1 MYVYSIIKAQK
12 EGLYM
17 ANAMQSENLLENEL
31 FKNVYEKTPD
41 YVKNLKLM
49 DFDNK
54 GEFVFT
60 LKKEHLKP
68 YDEVSNPEGLNL
80 EEWFANYAK
89 EAKVSTAGIRGPQN
103 ILFPQDTRFPINLVG
118 IVLATLAKAL
128 VAKEKYSDKRI
139 VKVAGCEVRYNSKL
153 FLDAIARIQAAQGI
167 ETLVPEGKQ
176 SIPIWLAS
184 FLAFKLDL
192 LGGEYITSSHGISV
206 KNATKDLNSQGSQYL
221 PEESMEFVNKI
232 QEIFDYVKE
241 NGTYE
246 IKIAAEDNPLINES
260 VMKSLDD
267 GVDLYVEYLKS
278 GVAKSVNLDL
288 IKSFESKIAI
298 ENVGGSAYRTLSRVL
313 KKLGIEDK
321 FVWFNTKEDPF
332 FHSIGKYDVT
342 PKGEKAF
349 YDYSVDATVIAKKPN
364 GDKFFPVI
372 DTLHYDTKLK
382 DFPVGTVVL
391 ITDPDHDR
399 LTITQTES
407 SSRIPELKK
416 LGVDYIE
423 LDSERVL
430 TVFTANQAFLMLMDF
445 WAKQLKAENLWNNH
459 PRFMIKTTASAL
471 SWDEW
476 ATNNGVKVVNVPV
489 GFKEIANIMK
499 KVELKLKNSPDAD
512 VIVDDVFGN
521 SINLGVNPRLLF
533 GGEESGGMIMGTEEL
548 IKSQHDRRAVAM
560 REKSATEAI
569 VVAAALTAK
578 LAKTCKSLSEY
589 LLEVFEDNNIIG
601 RFDTRVDI
609 AYYNES
615 EPDINKLKAA
625 KVEGEA
631 LRTKNDMFYLS
642 MAIAKRMDKL
652 SLDDIKTVLNDKFNA
667 DGLNFD
673 NLKSIKFVGDG
684 TYLEFDNKYIEIR
697 PSGTDA
703 KTKAYGGGLN
713 KDEIE
718 KYASVLG
725 NYSGDR
731 TELHKKYIPQA
742 TYEACKSDA
751 MDFYLKFVDK
761 DANNEKFEIPEYNF

>member
-1 MYVYSIIKAQK
+1 MTALKVSDTA
-12 EGLYM
+12 
-17 ANAMQSENLLENEL
+17 LENEL
-31 FKNVYEKTPD
+31 FKSVYEKTPD
-41 YVKNLKLM
+41 YVKNLELM
-49 DFDNK
+49 NFDNK
-54 GEFVFT
+54 GEFSFI
-60 LKKEHLKP
+60 LKKEYLKP
-68 YDEVSNPEGLNL
+68 YDKDMNPQGLNL
-80 EEWFANYAK
+80 EEWFANYSK

-103 ILFPQDTRFPINLVG
+103 ILYPQDTRFPINLVG

-128 VAKEKYSDKRI
+128 VANEKYPNKRI

-153 FLDAIARIQAAQGI
+153 FLDAIARIQAANGI
-167 ETLVPEGKQ
+167 ETLVPEDKQ
-176 SIPIWLAS
+176 TIPIWLAS

-232 QEIFDYVKE
+232 RQIFDEVNEK
-241 NGTYE
+241 GSYE
-246 IKIAAEDNPLINES
+246 IKISSVDNPLINQTA
-260 VMKSLDD
+260 MKNLND

-278 GVAKSVNLDL
+278 GVAKDINLDL
-288 IKSFESKIAI
+288 IKSFGSKIVI

-313 KKLGIEDK
+313 EKLGISDK
-321 FVWFNTKEDPF
+321 FVWFNTEEDPF

-349 YDYSVDATVIAKKPN
+349 YDYSVDATVLAKKAD
-364 GDKFFPVI
+364 GTKFFPVI
-372 DTLHYDTKLK
+372 DTLHYDEKLK
-382 DFPVGTVVL
+382 DFPVGTAVL

-399 LTITQTES
+399 LTVTQTES
-407 SSRIPELKK
+407 ADRIPELKK
-416 LGVDYIE
+416 LGVEYIE
-423 LDSERVL
+423 LGSDRVL

-445 WAKQLKAENLWNNH
+445 WARQLKSENLWSNH

-476 ATNNGVKVVNVPV
+476 AAKNDVKVVNVPV

-499 KVELKLKNSPDAD
+499 KVELKLKNAPKEE
-512 VIVDDVFGN
+512 VVVDDVFGN
-521 SINLGVNPRLLF
+521 PINLGVNPRLLF

-548 IKSQHDRRAVAM
+548 IKSSHGRFAVAM

-569 VVAAALTAK
+569 VVASALIAK
-578 LAKTCKSLSEY
+578 LAEDNTYLSQY
-589 LLEVFEDNNIIG
+589 LDEVFNSNNIIG
-601 RFDTRVDI
+601 RYDTRVDI

-615 EPDINKLKAA
+615 EPDINKLKAS

-642 MAIAKRMDKL
+642 MAIAKRKGSI
-652 SLDDIKTVLNDKFNA
+652 SLDDIKRILNDRFSI
-667 DGLNFD
+667 DGLKFD

-684 TYLEFDNKYIEIR
+684 TYLEFDDKYIEIR

-713 KDEIE
+713 KEKIE
-718 KYASVLG
+718 KYAGILG
-725 NYSGDR
+725 NYSGER
-731 TELHKKYIPQA
+731 TTLHKELISE
-742 TYEACKSDA
+742 TDYENCKSDA
-751 MDFYLKFVDK
+751 MDYYLAFVDK
-761 DANNEKFEIPEYNF
+761 DANNEPFEIPEYEF

>member
-1 MYVYSIIKAQK
+1 MVELKTSDVA
-12 EGLYM
+12 
-17 ANAMQSENLLENEL
+17 LENEL
-31 FKNVYEKTPD
+31 FKSVYDKTPD
-41 YVKNLKLM
+41 YIKNLSLM
-49 DFDNK
+49 SFDED
-54 GEFVFT
+54 GEFTFV

-80 EEWFANYAK
+80 EEWFANYSK

-128 VAKEKYSDKRI
+128 VANAKYPNKRI

-153 FLDAIARIQAAQGI
+153 FLDAIARIQAANGI
-167 ETLVPEGKQ
+167 QTLVPVGRET
-176 SIPIWLAS
+176 IPIWLAS

-232 QEIFDYVKE
+232 QEIFDEVEK
-241 NGTYE
+241 NGSYA
-246 IKIAAEDNPLINES
+246 IKIAAKDNPLIDENVLKS
-260 VMKSLDD
+260 VDD
-267 GVDLYVEYLKS
+267 GVDLYVEYLQS
-278 GVAKSVNLDL
+278 GVAKDVNLNL
-288 IKSFESKIAI
+288 IKSFDSKIVV

-313 KKLGIEDK
+313 AKLGISDK
-321 FVWFNTKEDPF
+321 FDWFNIEEDPF

-349 YDYSVDATVIAKKPN
+349 YDYSVDATVLAKKSD
-364 GDKFFPVI
+364 GTKFFPVI
-372 DTLHYDTKLK
+372 DTLHYEDKLK
-382 DFPVGTVVL
+382 NYSIGTAVL

-399 LTITQTES
+399 LTITQTEPVS
-407 SSRIPELKK
+407 NIPTLNK
-416 LGVDYIE
+416 LGIDYIK
-423 LDSERVL
+423 LSEDKVL
-430 TVFTANQAFLMLMDF
+430 TVFTANQAFLLLMDF
-445 WAKQLKAENLWNNH
+445 WASQLKKENLWNNH
-459 PRFMIKTTASAL
+459 SRFMIKTTASAL

-476 ATNNGVKVVNVPV
+476 AKSNGVKVVNVPV

-499 KVELKLKNSPDAD
+499 KVELQIKNHPEAD
-512 VIVDDVFGN
+512 VVVDDVFGN
-521 SINLGVNPRLLF
+521 SINLGKNPRLVF

-548 IKSQHDRRAVAM
+548 IKSQNGRFAVAM

-569 VVAAALTAK
+569 IVASAMLSK
-578 LAKTCKSLSEY
+578 LKNEGLYISNY
-589 LLEVFEDNNIIG
+589 LEEVFESNKIIG

-609 AYYNES
+609 SYYNES
-615 EPDINKLKAA
+615 EPDINKLKQA

-642 MAIAKRMDKL
+642 LAIANRKGLIDL
-652 SLDDIKTVLNDKFNA
+652 QGIKTVLNDKFSS
-667 DGLNFD
+667 DGLSFD
-673 NLKSIKFVGDG
+673 GLKSVKFVGDG
-684 TYLEFDNKYIEIR
+684 TYLEFEDKYIEIR

-713 KDEIE
+713 KSDIE
-718 KYASVLG
+718 KYASILG

-731 TELHKKYIPQA
+731 TKLHCELVSEEVYNN
-742 TYEACKSDA
+742 CKEYA
-751 MDFYLKFVDK
+751 MEYYLAFVDK
-761 DANNEKFEIPEYNF
+761 DANNEPFVIPEYKF

>member
-1 MYVYSIIKAQK
+1 MVELKTSSVA
-12 EGLYM
+12 
-17 ANAMQSENLLENEL
+17 LENEL
-31 FKNVYEKTPD
+31 FKSVYDKTPE
-41 YVKNLKLM
+41 YIKNLNLM
-49 DFDNK
+49 NFDND
-54 GEFVFT
+54 GEFSFI
-60 LKKEHLKP
+60 LKREHLKP
-68 YDEVSNPEGLNL
+68 YDEVTNPEGLNL

-128 VAKEKYSDKRI
+128 VAVEKYPNKRI

-153 FLDAIARIQAAQGI
+153 FLDAIARIQAANGI
-167 ETLVPEGKQ
+167 QTLVPSGKET
-176 SIPIWLAS
+176 IPIWLAS

-232 QEIFDYVKE
+232 QEIFDEVE
-241 NGTYE
+241 RNGSYE
-246 IKIAAEDNPLINES
+246 IKISAKDNPLINES
-260 VMKSLDD
+260 VLKSFDD

-278 GVAKSVNLDL
+278 GVAKDVNLDM
-288 IKSFESKIAI
+288 IKSFNSKIVI

-313 KKLGIEDK
+313 AKLGISDK
-321 FVWFNTKEDPF
+321 FVWFNTDEDPF

-349 YDYSVDATVIAKKPN
+349 YDYSVDATVLAKRQD
-364 GDKFFPVI
+364 GTKFFPVI
-372 DTLHYDTKLK
+372 DTLNYANKLK
-382 DFPVGTVVL
+382 DYPVGTAVL

-407 SSRIPELKK
+407 ISRVEELKR
-416 LGVDYIE
+416 LGVDYIV
-423 LDSERVL
+423 LDGEKVL
-430 TVFTANQAFLMLMDF
+430 TVFTANQAFLLLMDF
-445 WAKQLKAENLWNNH
+445 WSAQLVKENLWNNH

-476 ATNNGVKVVNVPV
+476 AKSKGVQVVNVPV

-499 KVELKLKNSPDAD
+499 KVELQLKNNPDKN
-512 VIVDDVFGN
+512 VVVDDVFGN
-521 SINLGVNPRLLF
+521 SINLGVDPRLVF
-533 GGEESGGMIMGTEEL
+533 GGEESGGMIMGTEDL
-548 IKSQHDRRAVAM
+548 IESQNGRLAVAM

-569 VVAAALTAK
+569 VVASAL
-578 LAKTCKSLSEY
+578 LAQLKGDGIYLSEY
-589 LLEVFEDNNIIG
+589 LEKVFNDNNIKG

-609 AYYNES
+609 SYYNES
-615 EPDINKLKAA
+615 EPDINKLKQA

-642 MAIAKRMDKL
+642 LAIAKRKGL
-652 SLDDIKTVLNDKFNA
+652 ISIEDIKRILNDKFNA
-667 DGLNFD
+667 EGLSFD
-673 NLKSIKFVGDG
+673 ALKSIKFVGDG
-684 TYLEFDNKYIEIR
+684 TYLEFDDKYIEIR

-703 KTKAYGGGLN
+703 KTKAYGGGLV
-713 KDEIE
+713 KAEIE
-718 KYASVLG
+718 KFASVLG

-731 TELHKKYIPQA
+731 TQLHCELVPENSYNN
-742 TYEACKSDA
+742 CKEDA
-751 MDFYLKFVDK
+751 MEYYLAFVDK
-761 DANNEKFEIPEYNF
+761 DANNEPFEVPEYKF

>member
-1 MYVYSIIKAQK
+1 MVELKTSSVA
-12 EGLYM
+12 
-17 ANAMQSENLLENEL
+17 LENEL
-31 FKNVYEKTPD
+31 FKSVYDKTPE
-41 YVKNLKLM
+41 YIKNLNLM
-49 DFDNK
+49 NFDND
-54 GEFVFT
+54 GEFSFI
-60 LKKEHLKP
+60 LKREHLKP
-68 YDEVSNPEGLNL
+68 YDDVTNPEGLNL

-128 VAKEKYSDKRI
+128 VAVEKYPNKRI

-153 FLDAIARIQAAQGI
+153 FLDAIARIQAANGI
-167 ETLVPEGKQ
+167 QTLVPSGKET
-176 SIPIWLAS
+176 IPIWLAS

-232 QEIFDYVKE
+232 QEIFDEVE
-241 NGTYE
+241 RNGSYE
-246 IKIAAEDNPLINES
+246 IKISAKDNPLINES
-260 VMKSLDD
+260 VLKSFDD

-278 GVAKSVNLDL
+278 GVAKDVNLDL
-288 IKSFESKIAI
+288 IKALDSKIVI

-313 KKLGIEDK
+313 TKLGISDK
-321 FVWFNTKEDPF
+321 FVWFNTEEDPF

-349 YDYSVDATVIAKKPN
+349 YDYSVDATVLAKRQD
-364 GDKFFPVI
+364 GTKFFPVI
-372 DTLHYDTKLK
+372 DTLDYANKLK
-382 DFPVGTVVL
+382 DYPVGTAVL

-407 SSRIPELKK
+407 ISRVEELKR
-416 LGVDYIE
+416 LGVDYIV
-423 LDSERVL
+423 LDGEKVL
-430 TVFTANQAFLMLMDF
+430 TVFTANQAFLLLMDF
-445 WAKQLKAENLWNNH
+445 WSAQLVKENLWNNH

-476 ATNNGVKVVNVPV
+476 AKSKGVQVVNVPV

-499 KVELKLKNSPDAD
+499 KVELQLKNNPDKN
-512 VIVDDVFGN
+512 VVVDDVFGN
-521 SINLGVNPRLLF
+521 SINLGVDPRLVF
-533 GGEESGGMIMGTEEL
+533 GGEESGGMIMGTEDL
-548 IKSQHDRRAVAM
+548 IESQNGRLAVAM

-569 VVAAALTAK
+569 VVASAL
-578 LAKTCKSLSEY
+578 LAQLKADGIYLSEY
-589 LLEVFEDNNIIG
+589 LEKVFNDNNIKG

-609 AYYNES
+609 SYYNES
-615 EPDINKLKAA
+615 EPDINKLKQA

-642 MAIAKRMDKL
+642 LAIAKRKGL
-652 SLDDIKTVLNDKFNA
+652 ISLDDIKRILNDNFNA
-667 DGLNFD
+667 DGLSFD
-673 NLKSIKFVGDG
+673 SLKSIKFVGDG
-684 TYLEFDNKYIEIR
+684 TYLEFDDKYIEIR

-703 KTKAYGGGLN
+703 KTKAYGGGLV
-713 KDEIE
+713 KAEIE
-718 KYASVLG
+718 NFASVLG

-731 TELHKKYIPQA
+731 TQLHCELVPENSYNN
-742 TYEACKSDA
+742 CKEDA
-751 MDFYLKFVDK
+751 MEYYLAFVDK
-761 DANNEKFEIPEYNF
+761 DANNEPFVVPEYKF

>member
-1 MYVYSIIKAQK
+1 MVEVKT
-12 EGLYM
+12 
-17 ANAMQSENLLENEL
+17 SENALENEL
-31 FKNVYEKTPD
+31 FKNVFDKTPD
-41 YVKNLKLM
+41 YVKNLDLM
-49 DFDNK
+49 NFDNN
-54 GEFVFT
+54 GEFTFV
-60 LKKEHLKP
+60 LKKEHLLP
-68 YDEVSNPEGLNL
+68 YDETSNPEGLNL
-80 EEWFANYAK
+80 DEWFANYAK
-89 EAKVSTAGIRGPQN
+89 EAAVSTAGIRGPQN

-128 VAKEKYSDKRI
+128 VANEKYKGKQI

-153 FLDAIARIQAAQGI
+153 FLNAIARVQAANGI
-167 ETLVPEGKQ
+167 KTLVPSGKQ
-176 SIPIWLAS
+176 TIPIWLAS

-221 PEESMEFVNKI
+221 PEESMEFVEKI
-232 QEIFDYVKE
+232 CEIFDEVRK

-246 IKIAAEDNPLINES
+246 IKIAANDNPLINED
-260 VMKSLDD
+260 VMKNLDD

-278 GVAKSVNLDL
+278 GVAKDINLDL
-288 IKSFESKIAI
+288 IKSFKSKIAI

-313 KKLGIEDK
+313 KKLGIANK
-321 FVWFNTKEDPF
+321 FVWFNTDEDPF
-332 FHSIGKYDVT
+332 FHSIGKYDIT

-349 YDYSVDATVIAKKPN
+349 YDYSVDATVLAKKKD
-364 GDKFFPVI
+364 GTKFFPVI
-372 DTLHYDTKLK
+372 DTLHYDEKLK
-382 DFPVGTVVL
+382 SYPAGTAVL

-407 SSRIPELKK
+407 VGRIPELEK
-416 LGVDYIE
+416 LGVDYVK
-423 LDSERVL
+423 LSEDVVL

-445 WAKQLKAENLWNNH
+445 WAKQLKSQNLWNNH

-476 ATNNGVKVVNVPV
+476 AAKNDIKVVNVPV

-499 KVELKLKNSPDAD
+499 KVELKLKNSPDSE
-512 VIVDDVFGN
+512 VVVDDVFGN
-521 SINLGVNPRLLF
+521 PINLGVNPRLLF
-533 GGEESGGMIMGTEEL
+533 GGEESGGMIMGTEDL
-548 IKSQHDRRAVAM
+548 IKSQNGRFAVAM

-569 VVAAALTAK
+569 VVASALIAK
-578 LAKTCKSLSEY
+578 LSENGIYLSQY
-589 LLEVFEDNNIIG
+589 LNDVFEDNKIIG

-625 KVEGEA
+625 KIKGEA

-642 MAIAKRMDKL
+642 MAIAKRRGKI
-652 SLDDIKTVLNDKFNA
+652 SLDDIKQILSDKFA
-667 DGLNFD
+667 QDGLGFD
-673 NLKSIKFVGDG
+673 NLKAVKFVGDG
-684 TYLEFDNKYIEIR
+684 TYLEFEDKYIEIR

-713 KDEIE
+713 KAEIE

-725 NYSGDR
+725 NYSGER
-731 TELHKKYIPQA
+731 TELHKQIIPEQI
-742 TYEACKSDA
+742 YQNCKNDA
-751 MDFYLKFVDK
+751 MNYYLAFVDK
-761 DANNEKFEIPEYNF
+761 DANNEPFEVPEYNF

>member
-1 MYVYSIIKAQK
+1 MVELKTS
-12 EGLYM
+12 
-17 ANAMQSENLLENEL
+17 SVVLENEL
-31 FKNVYEKTPD
+31 FKSVYDKTPD
-41 YVKNLKLM
+41 YVKSLDLM
-49 DFDNK
+49 NFDNE
-54 GEFVFT
+54 GEFSFV
-60 LKKEHLKP
+60 LKREHLKP
-68 YDEVSNPEGLNL
+68 YDENTNPEGLNL

-128 VAKEKYSDKRI
+128 VAVEKYPNKRI

-153 FLDAIARIQAAQGI
+153 FLDAIARIQAANGI
-167 ETLVPEGKQ
+167 QTLVPTGRET
-176 SIPIWLAS
+176 IPIWLAS

-232 QEIFDYVKE
+232 QQIFDEVEAK
-241 NGTYE
+241 GSYE
-246 IKIAAEDNPLINES
+246 IKIAAKNNPLINEE
-260 VMKSLDD
+260 VLKAVDD

-278 GVAKSVNLDL
+278 GVAKDVNLNM
-288 IKSFESKIAI
+288 IKSFDGKIII

-313 KKLGIEDK
+313 NKLGVSEK
-321 FVWFNTKEDPF
+321 FVWFNTDEDPF

-349 YDYSVDATVIAKKPN
+349 YDYSVDATVLAKKQD
-364 GDKFFPVI
+364 GTKFFPVI
-372 DTLHYDTKLK
+372 DTLNYAVKLK
-382 DFPVGTVVL
+382 DYPVGTAVL

-399 LTITQTES
+399 LTITQTEPI
-407 SSRIPELKK
+407 SRVEDLTR
-416 LGVDYIE
+416 LGVDFIP
-423 LDSERVL
+423 LDDEKVL
-430 TVFTANQAFLMLMDF
+430 TVFTANQAFLLLMDF
-445 WAKQLKAENLWNNH
+445 WSVQLEKENLWNNH

-476 ATNNGVKVVNVPV
+476 AKSKGVQVVNVPV

-499 KVELKLKNSPDAD
+499 KVELQLKNNPEKE

-521 SINLGVNPRLLF
+521 SINLGVNPRLVF
-533 GGEESGGMIMGTEEL
+533 GGEESGGMIMGTEDL
-548 IKSQHDRRAVAM
+548 IESQNGRLAVAM

-569 VVAAALTAK
+569 VVASAL
-578 LAKTCKSLSEY
+578 LAQLKNDGIYLSEY
-589 LLEVFEDNNIIG
+589 LEQVFNDNNIIG

-609 AYYNES
+609 SYYNES
-615 EPDINKLKAA
+615 EPDINKLKQA
-625 KVEGEA
+625 KVAGEA

-642 MAIAKRMDKL
+642 LAIAKRKGL
-652 SLDDIKTVLNDKFNA
+652 ISLEDIKRILNDKFNM

-673 NLKSIKFVGDG
+673 GLKSIKFVGDG
-684 TYLEFDNKYIEIR
+684 TYLEFEDKYIEIR

-713 KDEIE
+713 KADIE

-731 TELHKKYIPQA
+731 TELHCQFVPESS
-742 TYEACKSDA
+742 YENCKEDA
-751 MDFYLKFVDK
+751 MEYYLAFVDK
-761 DANNEKFEIPEYNF
+761 DANNEPFVIPEYKF

>member
-1 MYVYSIIKAQK
+1 MVELKTSD
-12 EGLYM
+12 
-17 ANAMQSENLLENEL
+17 NVLENEL
-31 FKNVYEKTPD
+31 FKSVYDKTPD

-49 DFDNK
+49 DFSQD
-54 GEFVFT
+54 GEFSFV
-60 LKKEHLKP
+60 LKKEHLAP
-68 YDEVSNPEGLNL
+68 YDKDTNPEGLNL
-80 EEWFANYAK
+80 EDWFANYAK

-128 VAKEKYSDKRI
+128 VAKEKYADKRI
-139 VKVAGCEVRYNSKL
+139 IKVAGCEVRYNSQL
-153 FLDAIARIQAAQGI
+153 FLDAIARIQAANGI
-167 ETLVPEGKQ
+167 ETLVPVGKKT
-176 SIPIWLAS
+176 IPIWLAS

-221 PEESMEFVNKI
+221 PEESMEFVDKI
-232 QEIFDYVKE
+232 QKIFDEVNK
-241 NGTYE
+241 NGSYE
-246 IKIAAEDNPLINES
+246 IKISAKDNPLINES
-260 VMKSLDD
+260 VMKSIDD

-278 GVAKSVNLDL
+278 GVAKDVNLNL
-288 IKSFESKIAI
+288 IKNFKSKIVI

-313 KKLGIEDK
+313 KKLDIEDK
-321 FVWFNTKEDPF
+321 FVWFNTEEDPF

-349 YDYSVDATVIAKKPN
+349 YDYSVDATVLAKKAD
-364 GDKFFPVI
+364 GTKFFPVI
-372 DTLHYDTKLK
+372 DTLHYDEKLK
-382 DFPVGTVVL
+382 QYPIGTVVL

-407 SSRIPELKK
+407 SDRISELKS
-416 LGVDYIE
+416 LGIDYI
-423 LDSERVL
+423 DFCDGRVL

-445 WAKQLKAENLWNNH
+445 WAKQLKVQGLWENH

-476 ATNNGVKVVNVPV
+476 AKNNGVKVVNVPV

-499 KVELKLKNSPDAD
+499 KVELKLKNNPNDN
-512 VIVDDVFGN
+512 VVVDDVFGN
-521 SINLGVNPRLLF
+521 SIDLGVNPRLLF

-548 IKSQHDRRAVAM
+548 IKSQHGRCAVAM

-569 VVAAALTAK
+569 VVASALVSK
-578 LAKTCKSLSEY
+578 LEESGIYLSQY
-589 LLEVFEDNNIIG
+589 LKEVFSDNNIIG
-601 RFDTRVDI
+601 KFDTRVDI

-615 EPDINKLKAA
+615 EPDINKLKEA
-625 KVEGEA
+625 KITGEA

-642 MAIAKRMDKL
+642 MAIAKRQEL
-652 SLDDIKTVLNDKFNA
+652 ISLDDIKAVLNDNFNK
-667 DGLNFD
+667 DGLSFD

-684 TYLEFDNKYIEIR
+684 TYLEFDDKYIEIR

-703 KTKAYGGGLN
+703 KTKAYGGGLD
-713 KDEIE
+713 KSEIE
-718 KYASVLG
+718 KYATVLG

-731 TELHKKYIPQA
+731 TKKHIELIPEKA
-742 TYEACKSDA
+742 YENCKQDA
-751 MDFYLKFVDK
+751 MDYYLAFVDK
-761 DANNEKFEIPEYNF
+761 DANNEPFVVPEYDF